1 MARCDE
7 CGKELE
13 IGDFPFCP
21 HGRPFYEHH
30 PFIGFWD
37 NNIAE
42 QPVYIE
48 SDRQR
53 EKLMR
58 AGGLAVREREHIDD
72 LNHRRHTKGLPP
84 IKE

>member
-1 MARCDE
+1 MRCDE

-21 HGRPFYEHH
+21 HGRPLEHH
-30 PFIGFWD
+30 PFIAFWD

-42 QPVYIE
+42 RPVYIE

-58 AGGLAVREREHIDD
+58 QGGLAVREREHIDD
-72 LNHRRHTKGLPP
+72 LNHRRYTKGLPP